1 MIILVGLRSGYFTA
15 TEAGVIACVYAIL
28 IGLFVYREMK
38 IKDLMKA
45 FVASAKMSAVVMF
58 LAAAANCAAYFMT
71 ISRIP
76 QMMTSG
82 LEGLVERPTLL
93 MFVLMCIV
101 VVVGLAMD
109 VVPSILILTPI
120 MLPLVKAAGIDPVY
134 FGIVFVLMNVLG
146 LTSPP
151 VGPVLNVACA
161 TGKVKMDKIILP
173 TMPYFIAQTILCF
186 LLALVPALVE
196 VPLRWLGG

>member
-1 MIILVGLRSGYFTA
+1 M
-15 TEAGVIACVYAIL
+15 
-28 IGLFVYREMK
+28 
-38 IKDLMKA
+38 
-45 FVASAKMSAVVMF
+45 
-58 LAAAANCAAYFMT
+58 
-71 ISRIP
+71 
-76 QMMTSG
+76 
-82 LEGLVERPTLL
+82 
-93 MFVLMCIV
+93 
-101 VVVGLAMD
+101 
-109 VVPSILILTPI
+109 
-120 MLPLVKAAGIDPVY
+120 Y

-161 TGKVKMDKIILP
+161 TGKVKMDKIIMP